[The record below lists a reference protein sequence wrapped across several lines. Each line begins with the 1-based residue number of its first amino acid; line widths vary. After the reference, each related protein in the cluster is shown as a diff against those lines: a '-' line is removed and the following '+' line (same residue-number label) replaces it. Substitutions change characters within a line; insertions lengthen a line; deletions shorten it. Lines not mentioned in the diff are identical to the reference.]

1 MIYQILHQK
10 LKTEQ
15 HNTHKL
21 PLELEYW
28 LPLFWTWTWDVFF
41 LLGIGLEKHIDAAV
55 VISGVEDGTYM
66 KHLASKISSLLINS
80 NNENTFNSYLL
91 SFKRWDNCIKKTW
104 FYALPAQSIYVE
116 LYITLVLDSGV
127 SCNQVN
133 SAVYSIKWARRLNN
147 LTNPTDNS
155 FVMSLQE
162 AGERIACPKK

>member
-55 VISGVEDGTYM
+55 VISGVEEGTYM
-66 KHLASKISSLLINS
+66 KHLASKMSSLLIHSNS
-80 NNENTFNSYLL
+80 ENTFNSCLL
-91 SFKRWDNCIKKTW
+91 SFERWDNCIKKNGILRITRTV
-104 FYALPAQSIYVE
+104 YLCGVIY
-116 LYITLVLDSGV
+116 Y
-127 SCNQVN
+127 
-133 SAVYSIKWARRLNN
+133 
-147 LTNPTDNS
+147 S
-155 FVMSLQE
+155 FV
-162 AGERIACPKK
+162 GFWCFV